1 MYCGGRGRSSGFGMK
16 GSSGHAFPQAERGSS
31 RSPVLSALWL
41 TPVDEGVVVKPAGS
55 RLFAA
60 SISVL

>member
-16 GSSGHAFPQAERGSS
+16 GDSGHTFPRTKRGSS
-31 RSPVLSALWL
+31 RSSVLSVLWL
-41 TPVDEGVVVKPAGS
+41 APVDEGVVVEPAGS

-60 SISVL
+60 STSMS